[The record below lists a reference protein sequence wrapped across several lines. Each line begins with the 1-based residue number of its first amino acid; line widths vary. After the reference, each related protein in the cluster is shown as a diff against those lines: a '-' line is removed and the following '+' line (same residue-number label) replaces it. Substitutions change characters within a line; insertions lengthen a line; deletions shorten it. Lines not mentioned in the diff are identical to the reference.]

1 MFECHI
7 TNGIT
12 NTGLAIRHFGYSLLK
27 NPKRIATAG
36 MIKRSERFDK
46 EIINYYLPFGTST
59 FEYKDNTLYQIT
71 LPGFN
76 IFFGSI
82 DFLINLIK
90 FISSSLLLFIKY
102 FFLSKPIPCSA
113 EIDPSTSSVLL

>member
-36 MIKRSERFDK
+36 MVKRSERFDK

-59 FEYKDNTLYQIT
+59 FEYKDNFYKFVIVKEGNITEEMSGRHLYPCHIT
-71 LPGFN
+71 VFIN
-76 IFFGSI
+76 EDSEREEDKTKDYTKIWNE
-82 DFLINLIK
+82 FLII
-90 FISSSLLLFIKY
+90 
-102 FFLSKPIPCSA
+102 
-113 EIDPSTSSVLL
+113 